1 MAPKNQQ
8 PKVMTNKMKFN
19 KRYGQPLN
27 KSNSKKDIS
36 KLTGISMSILDSV
49 YDRGLGAH
57 RTNPQSV
64 RNIKGVKG
72 GAGKKMSAGAWG
84 MGRVYSFA
92 VGGTTRRTADADL
105 WKKHK
110 SKK

>member
-1 MAPKNQQ
+1 MT
-8 PKVMTNKMKFN
+8 TNKQKFN

-27 KSNSKKDIS
+27 KSNSKADIS
-36 KLTGISMSILDSV
+36 KKTGISMNILDKV

-72 GAGKKMSAGAWG
+72 GAGKKMSAGAWA

-92 VGGTTRRTADADL
+92 VGGTTRRTADQDL
-105 WKKHK
+105 CEKHKK

>member
-36 KLTGISMSILDSV
+36 KLTGISMSILDDV
-49 YDRGLGAH
+49 YDRGMGAF
-57 RTNPQSV
+57 RTNRGAVRPSVKSPQQW
-64 RNIKGVKG
+64 
-72 GAGKKMSAGAWG
+72 AMA
-84 MGRVYSFA
+84 RVYSFA
-92 VGGTTRRTADADL
+92 VGGTTRRTADKDL

>member
-1 MAPKNQQ
+1 MNQK

-19 KRYGQPLN
+19 KRYKQPLN

-49 YDRGLGAH
+49 YDRGMGAYA
-57 RTNPQSV
+57 TNRGAVRPSVKSPQQW
-64 RNIKGVKG
+64 
-72 GAGKKMSAGAWG
+72 AQA
-84 MGRVYSFA
+84 RVYSFA
-92 VGGTTRRTADADL
+92 VGGTTRRTADKDL
-105 WKKHK
+105 WEKHKK

>member
-1 MAPKNQQ
+1 MT
-8 PKVMTNKMKFN
+8 TNKQKFN

-27 KSNSKKDIS
+27 KSNSKADIS
-36 KLTGISMSILDSV
+36 KKTGISMSILNQV

-57 RTNPQSV
+57 RSSPQSV

-72 GAGKKMSAGAWG
+72 GAGKKMSAPQWA
-84 MGRVYSFA
+84 MARVYSFA
-92 VGGTTRRTADADL
+92 VGGTTRRTTDKDL
-105 WKKHK
+105 WEKHKK

>member
-1 MAPKNQQ
+1 MNQK

-19 KRYGQPLN
+19 KRYKQPLN

-49 YDRGLGAH
+49 YDRGMGAYS
-57 RTNPQSV
+57 TNRGAVRPSVKSPQQW
-64 RNIKGVKG
+64 
-72 GAGKKMSAGAWG
+72 AMA
-84 MGRVYSFA
+84 RVYSFA
-92 VGGTTRRTADADL
+92 VGGTTRRTADKDL
-105 WKKHK
+105 WEKHKK